1 MKVFAG
7 SVVLAFL
14 AALFSGCQ
22 SNLKSAPPVTES
34 FIRAGLREQHA
45 SGPTLAEGRKVF
57 LTRCIPCH
65 ALPEIDRYDPARIP
79 SIVGWMSGRAHL
91 SAGQKEALIKYL
103 LTVRSQ

>member
-1 MKVFAG
+1 MKIFAG
-7 SVVLAFL
+7 SVALAFL
-14 AALFSGCQ
+14 AALSSGCQ

-34 FIRAGLREQHA
+34 FIGAGLREHA
-45 SGPTLAEGRKVF
+45 TGPTLAEGRKVF

-65 ALPEIDRYDPARIP
+65 ALPEIERYDRARIP
-79 SIVGWMSGRAHL
+79 NIVGWMSGRAHL